1 MPSRQL
7 QQRRSGVLLHPTS
20 LPSHTFEDAVPWL
33 EFMTEAGLSVWQVLP
48 LEPPQHG
55 LSPYTCSSAFAIN
68 PALLGNPQPL
78 DIKDENFRQFCA
90 KQKHWLD
97 DYALFVVL
105 QQGFE
110 GKPWYEWPDIY
121 RLRDLAMLETL
132 KKARG
137 DELIKI
143 EWEQY
148 LLYSEWK
155 NVHRLATEKNIQLF
169 GDIPLFVALDSAD
182 VWANPELFKLDEA
195 DMPTV
200 VAGVPPDY
208 FSEDGQRWG
217 NPHYDW
223 EKMQQTDFEWW
234 LRRIEYHFELFDLM
248 RIDHFRGL
256 SAVWEIDADSETAVN
271 GHWVETPGEALLTTV
286 QKKLGE
292 LPLVAE
298 DLGIITEEVKALKE
312 AFDLPGMSVLQFSFD
327 GFEDNP
333 HKPQNISPNTVCYTG
348 THDNDT
354 TLGWYQSLDEE
365 AQQFVRQ
372 TLHMNDDDDIVEHII
387 DTALNSAANMAI
399 IPLQDFFNLDS
410 TARMNTPGTIDH
422 NWEWSFSWDQIPNP
436 KLTQN
441 IRKRIQASD
450 RIIHHE

>member
-1 MPSRQL
+1 MPSWQSE
-7 QQRRSGVLLHPTS
+7 QRRSGVLLHPTS
-20 LPSHTFEDAVPWL
+20 LPSQSFNDARHWL
-33 EFMTEAGLSVWQVLP
+33 EFMTETGLSVWQVLP
-48 LEPPQHG
+48 LEPPQNG
-55 LSPYTCSSAFAIN
+55 LSPYQCNSAFAIN
-68 PALLGNPQPL
+68 PALLGNPRPL
-78 DIKDENFRQFCA
+78 DIQDDNFRQFCA
-90 KQKHWLD
+90 EQKYWLD

-110 GKPWYEWPDIY
+110 NKPWYQWPDVY
-121 RLRDLAMLETL
+121 RLRDKNMLETI

-155 NVHRLATEKNIQLF
+155 NIHRLATEKNIQLF
-169 GDIPLFVALDSAD
+169 GDIPIFVAHDSAD
-182 VWANPELFKLDEA
+182 VWANQELFKLDEA

-223 EKMQQTDFEWW
+223 EKMQQTGFEWW
-234 LRRIEYHFELFDLM
+234 VKRIQHHFKLFDLV

-256 SAVWEIDADSETAVN
+256 SAVWEIDAESETAKN
-271 GHWVETPGEALLTTV
+271 GRWVETPGEALLTTV
-286 QKKLGE
+286 QKKLGK

-298 DLGIITEEVKALKE
+298 DLGIITDEVTALKE
-312 AFDLPGMSVLQFSFD
+312 DFVLPGMSVLQFSFD
-327 GFEDNP
+327 AFEDNP
-333 HKPQNISPNTVCYTG
+333 HKPQNIGPNTVCYTG

-354 TLGWYQSLDEE
+354 TLGWYQSLDEG

-372 TLHMNDDDDIVEHII
+372 TLHMSDDEDIVDGII
-387 DTALNSAANMAI
+387 KTALNSAASLTV
-399 IPLQDFFNLDS
+399 IPLQDFLRLDS

-422 NWEWSFSWDQIPNP
+422 NWEWSFSWEQISEPDFKN
-436 KLTQN
+436 N
-441 IRKRIQASD
+441 IHNKITESNRL
-450 RIIHHE
+450 IHV